1 MKRLFLLTFVV
12 SFLFVC
18 VKCTSSPENQQV
30 EKIAS
35 KKYSDTTIFNPIYF
49 GHLLESPSNIGSIW
63 NQSILQAN
71 EISMINLYSKVL
83 FGPRNLLEKYVY
95 TFYENGKEKEFSHYL
110 YKKSTAPITH
120 IQFSYPSSEK
130 EQLTINNYMNNGA
143 HPPVFFHI
151 SDSLTLQMN
160 VLGSTASDSTYYYPN
175 HKNPKMIVRKRGN
188 LIESV
193 QILSSEKFTSAGF
206 KNELQKIDSTLLSF
220 ELADKFY
227 TYMEKDLPIETH
239 YLDEKWNKAE
249 KHQTWEYNSNKQLT
263 YYEEFVLGSRTKE
276 IELTYGDDNLPKAL
290 IFNRQKMYFHY
301 KFKNAK

>member
-1 MKRLFLLTFVV
+1 MKKLSILIVLLSSIFSLT
-12 SFLFVC
+12 
-18 VKCTSSPENQQV
+18 KCSAPTDEQVV
-30 EKIAS
+30 EKESIRVF
-35 KKYSDTTIFNPIYF
+35 SDTSIFNPIYI
-49 GHLLESPSNIGSIW
+49 GRLLESPSSSGSIW
-63 NQSILQAN
+63 NHTTLDTN
-71 EISMINLYSKVL
+71 EIALINMYTKVL
-83 FGPRNLLEKYVY
+83 FGPRNLLEKYAY

-143 HPPVFFHI
+143 HPPVFFQI

-160 VLGSTASDSTYYYPN
+160 VLGSAASDSTYYYPN
-175 HKNPKMIVRKRGN
+175 HKNPRMIISKRGN

-193 QILSSEKFTSAGF
+193 QILSPEKFTSVGF

-227 TYMEKDLPIETH
+227 TYVEKGLPIETY

-249 KHQTWEYNSNKQLT
+249 KHQTWEYNSKKQLT

-276 IELTYGDDNLPKAL
+276 IELTYGDDNLPKTV

-301 KFKNAK
+301 QFRNAK